1 MLAQGIGRFAFT
13 PILPMMQEDAGVSL
27 AEGGWLAAANYLG
40 YLIGAVWA
48 MLQRARA
55 SFVIRAALAI
65 TAAATLAMAFTAGL
79 TPWLV
84 LRFAAGVASAWVLI
98 HMSSWC
104 AHALDRLERP
114 ALNAIVFTGVGAGVV
129 LAGAL
134 CLALMAAGAGS
145 RAAWIWFGAIGIA
158 ITALVWP
165 VVAGGE
171 DAGESTSFSALRW
184 TPDMVRLVACYSAF
198 GIGYIIPATF
208 VPVMAKQA
216 IDNPLVFGWAW
227 PLFGA
232 AAVTSTLLAG
242 ALERVLSGRRLW
254 MASTCVMALGVAAPL
269 LISGLA
275 GIVVCAL
282 LVGGTFVIATL
293 AGVQVSREVAGRSAH
308 VLVAALTASFAVTQV
323 AGPLVV
329 SLLARQPDGF
339 STALLIA
346 FGSLLASVAGML
358 ITLRER

>member
-1 MLAQGIGRFAFT
+1 VLAQGIGRFAFT

-27 AEGGWLAAANYLG
+27 AEGGGLAAANYLG

-48 MLQRARA
+48 MLQHARA

-65 TAAATLAMAFTAGL
+65 TAAATLAMACTAGL
-79 TPWLV
+79 TTWLV
-84 LRFAAGVASAWVLI
+84 LRFVAGVASAWVLI

-104 AHALDRLERP
+104 AHALARLERP

-134 CLALMAAGAGS
+134 CLGLMAGGASS
-145 RAAWIWFGAIGIA
+145 RTAWLSFGAIGVAIA
-158 ITALVWP
+158 LLVWP
-165 VVAGGE
+165 VVAPQD
-171 DAGESTSFSALRW
+171 DAEQPVSFTALRW

-269 LISGLA
+269 VINGLA

-329 SLLARQPDGF
+329 SLLARQANGF

-346 FGSLLASVAGML
+346 FASLLASVAGLL
-358 ITLRER
+358 IPLRER